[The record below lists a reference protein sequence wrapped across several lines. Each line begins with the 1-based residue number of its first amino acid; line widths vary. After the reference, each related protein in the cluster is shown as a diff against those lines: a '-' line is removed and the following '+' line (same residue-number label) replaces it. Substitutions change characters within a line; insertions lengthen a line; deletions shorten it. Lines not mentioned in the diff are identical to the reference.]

1 MPVPWQAV
9 EHGNKRDFRFQA
21 RKGSA
26 QAEVDST
33 PESDMAVWLPLNVEA
48 IGIGELGF
56 VTVRRANPGHH
67 HLTRLDA
74 LVANNR
80 LGCRHARHSF
90 HWRVIAQGL
99 LDGPRHQ
106 RAIFA
111 QAFNY
116 ARILV
121 EAEDHIAEQV
131 GRCLVTRDQ
140 QQAAEAEQFHVAQSL
155 PIDLSSKQRADQ
167 IVLRMFAAL
176 LKYLCEIAIHTLNL
190 LEECLALLLRMA
202 LITSNN
208 GIRPAF
214 EILAQLGRNAQ

>member
-9 EHGNKRDFRFQA
+9 EHGIKRDFRFQA
-21 RKGSA
+21 CKGST

-33 PESDMAVWLPLNVEA
+33 PESDVAIWLPLNVEA
-48 IGIGELGF
+48 IGIGELSF
-56 VTVRRANPGHH
+56 VAVRRANPGHDH
-67 HLTRLDA
+67 VTWLDA
-74 LVANNR
+74 LVANHR

-99 LDGPRHQ
+99 LDGPRHK
-106 RAIFA
+106 RAIFS
-111 QAFNY
+111 QTFNY

-155 PIDLSSKQRADQ
+155 PIDLSSKQRTDQ
-167 IVLRMFAAL
+167 IVLRMLAAL
-176 LKYLCEIAIHTLNL
+176 LKYLCEIAIHALDL
-190 LEECLALLLRMA
+190 LEECLAILLRIA

-208 GIRPAF
+208 GIGPAF
-214 EILAQLGRNAQ
+214 EILAQLYRD

>member
-9 EHGNKRDFRFQA
+9 EHGIKRDFRFQTCQ
-21 RKGSA
+21 GSA

-33 PESDMAVWLPLNVEA
+33 PESDVAIWLPLNVEA

-56 VTVRRANPGHH
+56 VAVRRANPGHDH
-67 HLTRLDA
+67 VTWLDA
-74 LVANNR
+74 LVANHR

-99 LDGPRHQ
+99 LDGSRHK
-106 RAIFA
+106 RTIFA

-116 ARILV
+116 AGILV

-140 QQAAEAEQFHVAQSL
+140 QHAAEAEQFHVAQSL
-155 PIDLSSKQRADQ
+155 PTDLSSKQRADQ
-167 IVLRMFAAL
+167 IVLRMLAAL
-176 LKYLCEIAIHTLNL
+176 LKYLCEIAIHALNL
-190 LEECLALLLRMA
+190 LEECLALLLRMRSEEH
-202 LITSNN
+202 TS
-208 GIRPAF
+208 
-214 EILAQLGRNAQ
+214 ELQ